1 MALRLEELGELAA
14 HRERELG
21 LLEFELGEI
30 DALAPDPAEHERLL
44 LARERLR
51 RADAL
56 QAAAASGAEAL
67 VADAGDARG
76 ATELLAVAAA
86 SLEDVAG
93 VDPIL
98 DRLGE
103 RMRAAAIES
112 QELAG
117 ELRDYG
123 AGGQDGAGAVDLP
136 GVEPTLEGVEERLQ
150 SLERVMRKHGGGAEV
165 AIAHAEQELERAQQE
180 LAGHARA
187 LRSAR
192 RKAAKGFAESVREQL
207 RSLAME
213 EAGFEV
219 ALGETEPGPGGAD
232 TVEFLIA
239 PNPGVPAGPLK
250 EIASGGELSR
260 VMLAIMSAAS
270 AAAPETTLVF
280 DEVDAGIG
288 GRTANAVGARLQE
301 LGERGQVI
309 CITHLPQIASLGS
322 RHFSIV
328 KDTAADPTRASVVEL
343 AEAEVV
349 SELVRM
355 LGADG
360 GDGAARRHARELLV
374 PSRVRRAA

>member
-1 MALRLEELGELAA
+1 MEGNGEGGMVLPRRPGADGRPRAYLNGRSANVADLRDLGGRLLSFYGQHEHRKLTLAGAQLQILDAICGAAQKGRLEACAAAHARTRALALRLEELGELAA

-67 VADAGDARG
+67 AAEAGDAPG

-93 VDPIL
+93 ADPIRC
-98 DRLGE
+98 RLGE

-150 SLERVMRKHGGGAEV
+150 SLERVMRKQGGSGA
-165 AIAHAEQELERAQQE
+165 AGIKFCRR
-180 LAGHARA
+180 GHARP
-187 LRSAR
+187 
-192 RKAAKGFAESVREQL
+192 
-207 RSLAME
+207 
-213 EAGFEV
+213 
-219 ALGETEPGPGGAD
+219 TEG
-232 TVEFLIA
+232 TW
-239 PNPGVPAGPLK
+239 
-250 EIASGGELSR
+250 
-260 VMLAIMSAAS
+260 
-270 AAAPETTLVF
+270 
-280 DEVDAGIG
+280 
-288 GRTANAVGARLQE
+288 
-301 LGERGQVI
+301 
-309 CITHLPQIASLGS
+309 
-322 RHFSIV
+322 
-328 KDTAADPTRASVVEL
+328 
-343 AEAEVV
+343 
-349 SELVRM
+349 
-355 LGADG
+355 
-360 GDGAARRHARELLV
+360 
-374 PSRVRRAA
+374 